1 MLRIFF
7 HLTLF
12 IYLNK
17 EMELI
22 LHDITIQ
29 QALLIIL
36 NLIIIESLLSVD
48 NAAVLAT
55 MVMDFTE
62 RATKQGFKVWNF
74 RCLCFQRNLPGTRS
88 LAGEKYGG

>member
-55 MVMDFTE
+55 MVMD
-62 RATKQGFKVWNF
+62 
-74 RCLCFQRNLPGTRS
+74 LPKEQ
-88 LAGEKYGG
+88 AQK